1 MREKET
7 VIGMLR
13 GEKERSELE
22 VEQLRA
28 KLEQQEEY
36 IRSQDKEM
44 LNQKNEFQTK
54 ILALERDIIE
64 FARFKRKF
72 LRVINFYRG
81 D

>member
-1 MREKET
+1 MREKEA